1 MPWTSLRSSQFD
13 PDSMQSIEL
22 VDEVGHPI
30 QDDSDD
36 EFEIID

>member
-22 VDEVGHPI
+22 VDEIGQQI
-30 QDDSDD
+30 QDESDD
-36 EFEIID
+36 DFEIIE